1 MSFRNSDQRISNLV
15 KEKGLSLNAV
25 EKILGFG
32 NGAIRRFDK
41 NSPSIDKIIALSNFL
56 NVSIDYLVNGEKVGI
71 EIQQTSSDE
80 TEMLNLFKQL
90 PERERLK
97 EIGRLELLIEQLN
110 TEENCG

>member
-1 MSFRNSDQRISNLV
+1 MVERISNLV
-15 KEKGLSLNAV
+15 KEKGLSLSAV

-56 NVSIDYLVNGEKVGI
+56 NVSIDYIIKGEEEK
-71 EIQQTSSDE
+71 EIKAQQISSDE
-80 TEMLNLFKQL
+80 MEMLNLFKQL

-97 EIGRLELLIEQLN
+97 EIGRLELLVEQLN
-110 TEENCG
+110 EEEKYG

>member
-1 MSFRNSDQRISNLV
+1 MVERISNLV
-15 KEKGLSLNAV
+15 KEKGLSLSAV

-56 NVSIDYLVNGEKVGI
+56 NVSIDYIIKGEEEK
-71 EIQQTSSDE
+71 EIKAQISSDE
-80 TEMLNLFKQL
+80 MEMLNLFKQL

-97 EIGRLELLIEQLN
+97 EIGRLELLVEQLN
-110 TEENCG
+110 EEEKYG

>member
-1 MSFRNSDQRISNLV
+1 MVERISNLV
-15 KEKGLSLNAV
+15 KEKGLSLSAV

-56 NVSIDYLVNGEKVGI
+56 NVSIDYIIKGEEEK
-71 EIQQTSSDE
+71 EIKAQISSDE
-80 TEMLNLFKQL
+80 MEMLNLFKQL

-97 EIGRLELLIEQLN
+97 EIGRLELLVEQLN
-110 TEENCG
+110 KEEKYG